1 MSIGDNAFEGYVSL
15 KSINI
20 PDSITSIGDYAFGE
34 CDSLSP
40 QVKSDIIQRFGENA
54 F

>member
-1 MSIGDNAFEGYVSL
+1 MSIGDNAFEGCVSL
-15 KSINI
+15 KSIKI
-20 PDSITSIGDYAFGE
+20 PDSVTSIGDYAFGE

-40 QVKSDIIQRFGENA
+40 QVKSDIIQRFEENV